1 MIALTP
7 AICHP
12 AASVPDVDSESTST
26 VITSASLITLLNH
39 TLQESDN
46 TYAEAIC
53 RMQGLY
59 AKEGEGGD
67 GSYPAALEAVAAG
80 LDSLGV
86 NRSDYVQADGSGLS
100 RHNLVTPTALVQVLS
115 AMGNMPSVAG
125 ANDANR
131 LAAQW
136 KQLLPLAGRTGTL
149 SNRFVGTPLEGVL
162 QAKTGTV
169 SGVSALSGYVN
180 GCTFA
185 MVVNNAPVHSA
196 VLRAGLDDIA
206 LAFGLSGGCSSS

>member
-1 MIALTP
+1 MGNATSTALIT
-7 AICHP
+7 
-12 AASVPDVDSESTST
+12 SES
-26 VITSASLITLLNH
+26 LLALVNH

-59 AKEGEGGD
+59 AKAGND
-67 GSYPAALEAVAAG
+67 GSYAAALEAVALG
-80 LDSLGV
+80 LDALGV
-86 NRSDYVQADGSGLS
+86 NRSDYLQADGSGLS

-115 AMGNMPSVAG
+115 AMRSRP
-125 ANDANR
+125 DASK
-131 LAAQW
+131 W
-136 KQLLPLAGRTGTL
+136 MQLLPLAGRTGTL
-149 SNRFVGTPLEGVL
+149 SHRFIGTPLEGVL
-162 QAKTGTV
+162 RAKTGTV

-206 LAFGLSGGCSSS
+206 LAFGLSTSCAAVARP